1 MDFFEHQDKARRN
14 TGLLILYFGLA
25 VLCIF
30 GALFTLAS
38 YFLSRDPYSEK
49 ILWDIGLAV
58 QVALGTGLFVGLGSL
73 YKIATLNGGGK
84 VVAESLGGNPLYP
97 GTDDPKEKRLLNIVE
112 EMAIA
117 SGTPV
122 PPVYLIEENSINAFA
137 AGHSPENAVIG
148 VTRGCIDKLN
158 RDQLQG
164 VMAHEFSHILNGDM
178 RMNIRLIGV
187 LHGILLIAG
196 LGYFLMRIA
205 PYLGG
210 GRRNRESGGLGIAL
224 LVAGIGMLVI
234 GYVGAFFGGL
244 IKAAVSRQREFLAD
258 ASAVQFTR
266 NPQGI
271 SGALKK
277 IGGLTEGSRIE
288 APKANECSHMFF
300 GASVASLFAT
310 HPQLEK
316 RIRRID
322 PNWKGSF
329 PDTENLAEHPDTT
342 EFVGASGFLGK
353 IEKAAKSKPKAGT
366 RTRTRTARPR
376 EAIRSAGN
384 PTQAHV
390 EHARKVITKTPAAL
404 LDQVREPFGAR
415 CVIFAL
421 LLDEVDK
428 LVRDKQIAL
437 LLRQTERGSVEETET
452 ASSRLPDL
460 SSEQKFAL
468 VAMAAP
474 ALTHLSPGQYAAFR
488 NTVEHLVAA
497 DKRLDLFEW
506 SMRKVIDH
514 DLGRRFS
521 KRRSPHGSASIRRLL
536 PDCLLV
542 LGTLA
547 RHGQDGMEPEP
558 SFNAGASALTRS
570 KTLSL
575 PSVKEC
581 GVTQLNEAVT
591 RLERLTPLEKRSLLE
606 ACSRTIDFDGKATE
620 VEVQV
625 LRGVAAGISCPLP
638 PVTAEIDS

>member
-38 YFLSRDPYSEK
+38 YFLSRDPYTEK
-49 ILWDIGLAV
+49 IVWDMVLAG
-58 QVALGTGLFVGLGSL
+58 QIALGTGLLVGLGSL
-73 YKIATLNGGGK
+73 YKITTLNGGGK
-84 VVAESLGGNPLYP
+84 VVAESLGGKPVHP
-97 GTDDPKEKRLLNIVE
+97 GTLKPKEKRLLNIVE

-122 PPVYLIEENSINAFA
+122 PPVYLMEEKSINAFA

-148 VTRGCIDKLN
+148 VTRGCIEILN
-158 RDQLQG
+158 REQLQG

-178 RMNIRLIGV
+178 RMNIRLIGI

-277 IGGLTEGSRIE
+277 IGGLAEGSRIE

-300 GASVASLFAT
+300 GASVSSLFAT
-310 HPQLEK
+310 HPKLEK
-316 RIRRID
+316 RVRRID

-329 PDTENLAEHPDTT
+329 PDTDNLAEHPNTT

-353 IEKAAKSKPKAGT
+353 SGKASKSQPKAGT
-366 RTRTRTARPR
+366 ARPR
-376 EAIRSAGN
+376 DAIRSAGN

-390 EHARKVITKTPAAL
+390 EHARKVITKTPSAL

-428 LVRDKQIAL
+428 VVRDKQFAL
-437 LLRQTERGSVEETET
+437 LHRQTERGSVEETET
-452 ASSRLPDL
+452 AFSRLSDL

-468 VAMAAP
+468 VEMAAP
-474 ALTHLSPGQYAAFR
+474 ALAHLSPGQYAAFR

-497 DKRLDLFEW
+497 DEHLDLFEW
-506 SMRKVIDH
+506 SLRKAIDH

-521 KRRSPHGSASIRRLL
+521 QRRPPHGSASIRRLL

-547 RHGQDGMEPEP
+547 RHGQDGMAPEP
-558 SFNAGASALTRS
+558 SFNAGTSALTRS
-570 KTLSL
+570 KALLL
-575 PSVKEC
+575 PSVEEC
-581 GVTQLNEAVT
+581 GVAQLNEAVT
-591 RLERLTPLEKRSLLE
+591 RLEQLTPLEKRSLLE

-620 VEVQV
+620 VEVQI

-638 PVTAEIDS
+638 PVTAG

>member
-1 MDFFEHQDKARRN
+1 VDFFEHQDKARRN

-38 YFLSRDPYSEK
+38 YFLSKDPYTEK
-49 ILWDIGLAV
+49 IVWDMVLAG
-58 QVALGTGLFVGLGSL
+58 QIALGTGLLVGLGSL

-97 GTDDPKEKRLLNIVE
+97 GTNDPKEKRLLNVVE

-122 PPVYLIEENSINAFA
+122 PPVYLMEEKSINAFA

-148 VTRGCIDKLN
+148 VTRGCIEILN
-158 RDQLQG
+158 REQLQG

-178 RMNIRLIGV
+178 RMNIRLIGI

-277 IGGLTEGSRIE
+277 IGGLAEGSRIE

-300 GASVASLFAT
+300 GASVSSLFAT
-310 HPQLEK
+310 HPKLEK
-316 RIRRID
+316 RVRRID

-329 PDTENLAEHPDTT
+329 PDTDNLAEHPNTT

-353 IEKAAKSKPKAGT
+353 SGKASKSQPKAGT
-366 RTRTRTARPR
+366 ARPR
-376 EAIRSAGN
+376 DAIRSAGN

-390 EHARKVITKTPAAL
+390 EHARKVITKTPSAL

-428 LVRDKQIAL
+428 VVRDKQFAL
-437 LLRQTERGSVEETET
+437 LHRQTERGSVEETET
-452 ASSRLPDL
+452 AFSRLSDL

-468 VAMAAP
+468 VEMAAP
-474 ALTHLSPGQYAAFR
+474 ALAHLSPGQYAAFR

-497 DKRLDLFEW
+497 DEHLDLFEW
-506 SMRKVIDH
+506 SLRKAIDH

-521 KRRSPHGSASIRRLL
+521 QRRPPHGSASIRRLL

-547 RHGQDGMEPEP
+547 RHGQDGMAPEP
-558 SFNAGASALTRS
+558 SFNAGTSALTRS
-570 KTLSL
+570 KALLL
-575 PSVKEC
+575 PSVEEC
-581 GVTQLNEAVT
+581 GVAQLNEAVT
-591 RLERLTPLEKRSLLE
+591 RLEQLTPLEKRSLLE

-620 VEVQV
+620 VEVQI

-638 PVTAEIDS
+638 PVTAG

>member
-14 TGLLILYFGLA
+14 TGLLVIYFGLA

-30 GALFTLAS
+30 GALFVLVS

-49 ILWDIGLAV
+49 IIWDLQLGL
-58 QVALGTGLFVGLGSL
+58 QIALGTGLLVGLGSL

-84 VVAESLGGNPLYP
+84 VVAESLGGKPLHP
-97 GTDDPKEKRLLNIVE
+97 GTLEPKEKRLLNIVE

-122 PPVYLIEENSINAFA
+122 PPVYLMEEKSINAFA

-148 VTRGCIDKLN
+148 VTRGCIEILN
-158 RDQLQG
+158 REQLQG

-178 RMNIRLIGV
+178 RMNIRLIGI

-277 IGGLTEGSRIE
+277 IGGLSEGSRIE

-300 GASVASLFAT
+300 GSSVASLFAT
-310 HPQLEK
+310 HPKLEK
-316 RIRRID
+316 RIRRIE
-322 PNWKGSF
+322 PNWKGEVPEENNPTKSIHATKSSAISGLMNNKGIGSKKTL
-329 PDTENLAEHPDTT
+329 TETSSQSRH
-342 EFVGASGFLGK
+342 SQ
-353 IEKAAKSKPKAGT
+353 GT
-366 RTRTRTARPR
+366 
-376 EAIRSAGN
+376 ILHAGN

-390 EHARKVITKTPAAL
+390 SHARQIISETPSAL
-404 LDQVREPFGAR
+404 LAKVREPFGAR
-415 CVIFAL
+415 CVVFAL
-421 LLDEVDK
+421 LLDKEKKVI
-428 LVRDKQIAL
+428 REKQIAFL
-437 LLRQTERGSVEETET
+437 HEQSERGSVEETEN
-452 ASSRLPDL
+452 AAILIAGL

-468 VAMAAP
+468 VEIASP
-474 ALTHLSPGQYAAFR
+474 ALEHLSNGQYATFR
-488 NTVEHLVAA
+488 SIIEHLVAA
-497 DKRLDLFEW
+497 DERLDLFEW
-506 SMRKVIDH
+506 SLRKVIDH
-514 DLGRRFS
+514 DLGRRFTRKHS
-521 KRRSPHGSASIRRLL
+521 SQGSASVSRLL
-536 PDCLLV
+536 PECMLI
-542 LGTLA
+542 LGSLA
-547 RHGQDGMEPEP
+547 RHGQEGEAPEP
-558 SFNAGASALTRS
+558 AFRSGASALTR
-570 KTLSL
+570 KLSPEL
-575 PSVKEC
+575 PKAEDC
-581 GVTQLNEAVT
+581 GVTQLNAAVD
-591 RLERLTPLEKRSLLE
+591 RLKKLTSLDKRSLLE
-606 ACSRTIDFDGKATE
+606 ACSRTIDHDGKATD
-620 VEVQV
+620 VEIQI

-638 PVTAEIDS
+638 PSIS

>member
-84 VVAESLGGNPLYP
+84 VIAESLGGNPLYP
-97 GTDDPKEKRLLNIVE
+97 GTNDPKEKRLLNVVE

-122 PPVYLIEENSINAFA
+122 PPVYLMEEKSINAFA

-205 PYLGG
+205 PFLGG

-224 LVAGIGMLVI
+224 LVAGIGMLAI
-234 GYVGAFFGGL
+234 GYIGAFFGGL
-244 IKAAVSRQREFLAD
+244 IKAAISRQREFLAD

-277 IGGLTEGSRIE
+277 IGGLSEGSRIE

-300 GASVASLFAT
+300 GASVSSLFAT

-316 RIRRID
+316 RVRRID

-329 PDTENLAEHPDTT
+329 PDTDNLAEHPDTT
-342 EFVGASGFLGK
+342 EFVGASGFLGE
-353 IEKAAKSKPKAGT
+353 IGKATKSKSKAGT
-366 RTRTRTARPR
+366 GTARPLD
-376 EAIRSAGN
+376 AIRSAGN

-390 EHARKVITKTPAAL
+390 EHARKVISKTPSAL

-428 LVRDKQIAL
+428 VVRDKQFAL

-452 ASSRLPDL
+452 SSSRLSDL

-468 VAMAAP
+468 VEMAAP

-506 SMRKVIDH
+506 SLRKAIDH
-514 DLGRRFS
+514 DLGRHFS
-521 KRRSPHGSASIRRLL
+521 KRRPPHGSASIRRLL

-547 RHGQDGMEPEP
+547 RHGQDGMAPEP

-570 KTLSL
+570 KALSL
-575 PSVKEC
+575 PSVEEC
-581 GVTQLNEAVT
+581 GVAQLNEAVT
-591 RLERLTPLEKRSLLE
+591 HLERLTPLEKRSLLE

-620 VEVQV
+620 VEVQI

-638 PVTAEIDS
+638 PVTAG